1 MGTRLPADNI
11 TEGSLKCGMAARK
24 SRIKRWVA
32 FGLGYVVAAALAS
45 IFLMVLNGRQPDSI
59 PLVFVTLLA
68 VWMVALT
75 ATFTVNRL
83 RFKLWRRRGWTEVWV
98 RSPEP
103 LPGGLAN
110 SWVRGLISVRAP
122 LVDFVTD
129 ESREGVWVKPATF
142 LVNGRMSP
150 DRRQLEVRDYVA
162 VNFGPGLRVVSLET
176 TYGPID
182 VAGYPE
188 ALDQFEAELFGSV
201 NR

>member
-1 MGTRLPADNI
+1 
-11 TEGSLKCGMAARK
+11 MAERR
-24 SRIKRWVA
+24 SRIRRLVSL
-32 FGLGYVVAAALAS
+32 GLGSVITAAVAS
-45 IFLMVLNGRQPDSI
+45 IFLMVLNGRQPDSL
-59 PLVFVTLLA
+59 PLFFVTFLAMWVIWLLA
-68 VWMVALT
+68 ILI
-75 ATFTVNRL
+75 VNRL

-110 SWVRGLISVRAP
+110 SWVRGLISVRAL

-129 ESREGVWVKPATF
+129 ESREGAWIKPATF

-150 DRRQLEVRDYVA
+150 DRTQLEVRDYVA
-162 VNFGPGLRVVSLET
+162 VNFGPGLRVVSLQT
-176 TYGPID
+176 TYGSID

>member
-11 TEGSLKCGMAARK
+11 TDAGLKCGMAARK
-24 SRIKRWVA
+24 SRIKRLVA
-32 FGLGYVVAAALAS
+32 YGLGYVIAAALAS

-59 PLVFVTLLA
+59 PLFFVTLMA
-68 VWMVALT
+68 VWMVTIA
-75 ATFTVNRL
+75 AIFTVNRL

-129 ESREGVWVKPATF
+129 ESREGIWVKPATF
-142 LVNGRMSP
+142 LVNGRMPP

-162 VNFGPGLRVVSLET
+162 VNFGPGLRVVSLQT
-176 TYGPID
+176 TYGSID
-182 VAGYPE
+182 VAGYRE
-188 ALDQFEAELFGSV
+188 ALNQFEAELFGSV

>member
-1 MGTRLPADNI
+1 MAD
-11 TEGSLKCGMAARK
+11 GR
-24 SRIKRWVA
+24 SRIKRFVSY
-32 FGLGYVVAAALAS
+32 GLGSVVAATLAS
-45 IFLMVLNGRQPDSI
+45 IFLMVLNGRQPDSF
-59 PLVFVTLLA
+59 PLFFVTFLA
-68 VWMVALT
+68 VWVIAVVATLM
-75 ATFTVNRL
+75 VNRL

-129 ESREGVWVKPATF
+129 ESREGAWVKPATF

-150 DRRQLEVRDYVA
+150 DRRQMEVRDYVA
-162 VNFGPGLRVVSLET
+162 INFGPGLRVVSLQT

-188 ALDQFEAELFGSV
+188 ALDQFEADLFGSV

>member
-1 MGTRLPADNI
+1 
-11 TEGSLKCGMAARK
+11 MASPK
-24 SRIKRWVA
+24 LRIKRWVA
-32 FGLGYVVAAALAS
+32 FSLGYVVAAALAS
-45 IFLMVLNGRQPDSI
+45 VFLMVLDGRQPDSF
-59 PLVFVTLLA
+59 PLHFVVLMA
-68 VWMVALT
+68 VWMVGIT

-129 ESREGVWVKPATF
+129 ESREGAWVKPATF

-162 VNFGPGLRVVSLET
+162 VNFGPGLRVVSLQT
-176 TYGPID
+176 TYGLID

-188 ALDQFEAELFGSV
+188 ALNQFEAELFGSV
-201 NR
+201 KR

>member
-1 MGTRLPADNI
+1 
-11 TEGSLKCGMAARK
+11 MAGRR
-24 SRIKRWVA
+24 SRIRRLVSL
-32 FGLGYVVAAALAS
+32 GLGSVITAAVAS
-45 IFLMVLNGRQPDSI
+45 IFLIVLNGRQPDSL
-59 PLVFVTLLA
+59 PLFFVTFLAMWVIWLLA
-68 VWMVALT
+68 ILI
-75 ATFTVNRL
+75 VNRL
-83 RFKLWRRRGWTEVWV
+83 RFKLWWRRGWTEVWV

-129 ESREGVWVKPATF
+129 ESREGAWIKPATF

-150 DRRQLEVRDYVA
+150 DRTQLEVRDYVA
-162 VNFGPGLRVVSLET
+162 VNFGPGLRVVSIQT
-176 TYGPID
+176 TYGLID

>member
-1 MGTRLPADNI
+1 
-11 TEGSLKCGMAARK
+11 MAERK
-24 SRIKRWVA
+24 SRIKRLVS
-32 FGLGYVVAAALAS
+32 FGLGGVVAAALAS
-45 IFLMVLNGRQPDSI
+45 IFLMVLNGRQSDSL
-59 PLVFVTLLA
+59 PLFFGTFLA
-68 VWMVALT
+68 VWVITLV
-75 ATFTVNRL
+75 ATFMVNRL

-129 ESREGVWVKPATF
+129 ESREGAWVKPATF
-142 LVNGRMSP
+142 LVNDRMSP

-162 VNFGPGLRVVSLET
+162 VNFGPGLRVVSLQT

>member
-1 MGTRLPADNI
+1 MLTI
-11 TEGSLKCGMAARK
+11 
-24 SRIKRWVA
+24 
-32 FGLGYVVAAALAS
+32 GLGYVVGAALAS
-45 IFLMVLNGRQPDSI
+45 IILLVLNGGQLNSLPI
-59 PLVFVTLLA
+59 FFATLVA
-68 VWMVALT
+68 MWMVTPLA
-75 ATFTVNRL
+75 ARVINRL

-129 ESREGVWVKPATF
+129 EYRDGAWVKPSTF
-142 LVNGRMSP
+142 LVNGRLNP
-150 DRRQLEVRDYVA
+150 DRGQLGLGDFVA
-162 VNFGPGLRVVSLET
+162 VNLGPGLRVVSLQT

-188 ALDQFEAELFGSV
+188 ALDGLEAELFGSV
-201 NR
+201 NRL